1 MEETK
6 EQNSSQNIQNTNY
19 YEYYETNREKW
30 CNIIKNLAIRTK
42 DILDIINLQSDLYVK
57 RQDAV
62 EHYYTMLIQLSIE
75 KDKYIKAKAAEYNR
89 IKTSAQI
96 RYTSEAAI
104 NAQVDANLAD
114 KFYYLTMLG
123 NYVSYMKDV
132 IKQLDGL
139 EYVINRRIDLQKLID
154 GVKK

>member
-1 MEETK
+1 
-6 EQNSSQNIQNTNY
+6 
-19 YEYYETNREKW
+19 
-30 CNIIKNLAIRTK
+30 
-42 DILDIINLQSDLYVK
+42 
-57 RQDAV
+57 
-62 EHYYTMLIQLSIE
+62 MLIQLSIE